1 MKIEDLKG
9 FIDFPS
15 GFKLLGPSAVDA
27 RFAGEDEEFLTSL
40 VEANAVYPG
49 LKVYIKSTNQFYS
62 YTKDDTGE
70 FSFKVD
76 SVSLTP
82 EQQAALDS
90 GITKEKVNEISEKY
104 VKPESGIPASDLASD
119 VSEKISEV
127 AAEEAKKVSDS
138 VESKIRIATT
148 TSESALSK
156 ATQAEADISTLKS
169 KDSNHDSK
177 LSELEKEI
185 DSLPTEEKVISL
197 IAKKTGRTLSSDA
210 NGNTFTN
217 SDQVHSG
224 PWFYGGNRLQESELN
239 EGDQAFIPAS
249 EGTTSKTMVYT
260 GNGSWGILSE
270 GAYGFTSEE
279 SAVLASGAT
288 KEKIDQIETNMANLD
303 SEILRAKAAEEKS
316 LADAN
321 TSADSKIANHNTSEE
336 AHQDL
341 RTKISG
347 IETLVDEAKTLGQN
361 GISKADAAQETAN
374 TAKSKAEAAQS
385 TADTAK
391 TSAENA
397 KEMVNTLEEKV
408 DTSLVTKQNSI
419 PGGGESATTFL
430 MQPVSSGGDPR
441 TLEKSALVDEINTQ
455 KIQPVKQELQGEIT
469 SLKNKN
475 VEQDNAT
482 TKAQSTA
489 DEAKLAAEAAQST
502 ADSKISSIVESDTNG
517 SISVDGVD
525 VPVHGL
531 KNLAYRDTLNE
542 SDKIALRLGNVD
554 NTADKDKDVSDK
566 TRIELDKKV
575 NLDDFE
581 KIKERVNTLERLGSF
596 VGAFDTPD
604 DLPKNI
610 SEIVGKYGVS
620 ATINDFVTVRSGPY
634 ELENVDET
642 SKKNFPKAT
651 DSTCWSIVGIDS
663 LGAITWAY
671 EFTYSTDLSGKIDV
685 VTGNSGKL
693 PVLNSDGQ
701 LEASDK
707 SVDDL
712 VTSISKAQTKA
723 DEAFTKAE
731 DLANSK
737 YDKPGTNGIPESDLS
752 SYTKEALGWARKS
765 IGDIKVNDDS
775 GISLE
780 YTLNDDTKLP
790 KLTILGENS
799 LGLVDKPSSGKGFLI
814 IDDKNSTLYSPQVMC
829 INEKDTDNEEGNDPF
844 GMGLTKVLG
853 WLQNDSFANNPTIII
868 HKEYTDSTNSSGFYG
883 ITPKLTITSGD
894 KTYYFPKVRT
904 FIKSEANGETALEEV
919 DCEVMINKT
928 TGAVTITTP
937 VKMTLLIV
945 IE

>member
-40 VEANAVYPG
+40 VKANAVYPG

-90 GITKEKVNEISEKY
+90 GITKEKVDEISEKY

-169 KDSNHDSK
+169 KDSSHDSK
-177 LSELEKEI
+177 LFELEKEI
-185 DSLPTEEKVISL
+185 DNLPTEEKVISL
-197 IAKKTGRTLSSDA
+197 IAKKMGRQISSDA
-210 NGNTFTN
+210 SGNPFTDLN
-217 SDQVHSG
+217 HLSSG
-224 PWFYGGNRLQESELN
+224 PWFYGENELQGSELR
-239 EGDQAFIPAS
+239 EGDQAFIKAG
-249 EGTTSKTMVYT
+249 EGTSSETRVYIE
-260 GNGSWGILSE
+260 NGAWALLSE

-279 SAVLASGAT
+279 LLVLASRAT
-288 KEKIDQIETNMANLD
+288 KEKVDQIEINKANLD
-303 SEILRAKAAEEKS
+303 SEIIRAKAAEEKS
-316 LADAN
+316 LTDAN
-321 TSADSKIANHNTSEE
+321 TNADSKIADHNTSVE

-347 IETLVDEAKTLGQN
+347 IETSVGEAKTLGQS
-361 GISKADAAQETAN
+361 GISKANTAQETAN

-385 TADTAK
+385 MADTAK

-441 TLEKSALVDEINTQ
+441 TLEKSVLIEEINTQ

-475 VEQDNAT
+475 AEQDNAT

-502 ADSKISSIVESDTNG
+502 ADSKISSIVEGSIDG
-517 SISVDGVD
+517 SISVDGTD

-542 SDKIALRLGNVD
+542 SDKTALKLEKVD
-554 NTADKDKDVSDK
+554 NTADKDKEVSGPTK
-566 TRIELDKKV
+566 IELAKKV

-581 KIKERVNTLERLGSF
+581 KIEERVNTLERLGSF
-596 VGAFDTPD
+596 VGAFNTPGN
-604 DLPKNI
+604 LPKNI
-610 SEIVGKYGVS
+610 SEITGKYGVS
-620 ATINDFVTVRSGPY
+620 ATVNDFVTVRSGPY
-634 ELENVDET
+634 DLENVDET
-642 SKKNFPKAT
+642 SKESLPKDT
-651 DSTCWSIVGIDS
+651 DSTCWSIVEIDS
-663 LGAITWAY
+663 LGDITWAY

-685 VTGNSGKL
+685 VLGNSGKL

-712 VTSISKAQTKA
+712 VTGISEAKTKA
-723 DEAFTKAE
+723 DEAFTEAE
-731 DLANSK
+731 KLANSK
-737 YDKPGTNGIPESDLS
+737 YDKPDENGIPESDLS
-752 SYTKEALGWARKS
+752 SRTQEALEQARKS
-765 IGDIKVNDDS
+765 IGSIKVTTNS
-775 GISLE
+775 GIGLE
-780 YTLNDDTKLP
+780 YTLNDNTKLTEQ
-790 KLTILGENS
+790 TILGENS
-799 LGLVDKPSSGKGFLI
+799 LGLVNKPSSGKGFLI
-814 IDDKNSTLYSPQVMC
+814 IDGKESTLYSPQVMC
-829 INEKDTDNEEGNDPF
+829 INKEDTDNTEKKDPF
-844 GMGLTKVLG
+844 GMGLTKILS
-853 WLQNDSFANNPTIII
+853 WLQNDSSLNSPTIII

-883 ITPKLTITSGD
+883 ITPKLTITSGNE
-894 KTYYFPKVRT
+894 TYYFPKVRT
-904 FIKSEANGETALEEV
+904 FIKSGLNGETVLEEV

-945 IE
+945 VE

>member
-260 GNGSWGILSE
+260 GNGFWSILSE

-303 SEILRAKAAEEKS
+303 SEILR
-316 LADAN
+316 
-321 TSADSKIANHNTSEE
+321 
-336 AHQDL
+336 
-341 RTKISG
+341 
-347 IETLVDEAKTLGQN
+347 
-361 GISKADAAQETAN
+361 
-374 TAKSKAEAAQS
+374 
-385 TADTAK
+385 AK